1 MRKKLDFKSLDVLK
15 PNVVE
20 NDLLYIT
27 SVLGY
32 IDNVISKTYGPYSG
46 YVTSIKMA
54 DTQERQITYTKDGYR
69 TLANMSFN
77 SRIDTDILNITR
89 ALANEVKTESGDGST
104 TAVKVLYNTVKQA
117 SEAIINNDDNIY
129 SKRINTPKAVDLILS
144 KLDEVAS
151 KKAIKPTSVQ
161 DIIDCAYISVNN
173 DMTLMGPFS
182 EIATDLIEK
191 EVDMKDGGL
200 EISAFRS
207 TGKNTKVEKNPGFN
221 LGAYRFIG
229 RPIDYSIPV
238 AKIILLSNN
247 LSMDYNGFILPR
259 LIEDAQILGEGTNI
273 NTLYICS
280 GLDNVCKRE
289 LARTLR
295 AYETKNKKLYCD
307 FLEVPYIY
315 DATNYKK
322 EDLSYFANIDEININ
337 DFVEKRPGIVD
348 PNVDTMDNTE
358 LVKWRLGVDKD
369 GNIVDDLLGYKKYNK
384 AHKEQLEKGE
394 FVSVKYIHGV
404 GMSISHIST
413 GKKNTTYEAH
423 IEKLKEIVKDSKE
436 EDLVNVAKQ
445 RLQYMKDN
453 YYTIYV
459 GQRVSDNERIFDAYN
474 DASRAVSAMIR
485 DGYHMGGSIG
495 AIDIIHSVKEELE
508 KEEKS
513 NPRDTALFLLD
524 LLKNSFKEIIPLL
537 FEEKISIEKAVEQG
551 RIDFDNM
558 MFDSTRVIVP
568 ISTDLTI
575 IKTVLLQ
582 FSSLFS
588 SLIIE
593 LDHPDDTFIMKT
605 ATKDILRRLDKVKEE
620 DKEERKDDNNNNS
633 NNNRPKLEAI
643 IPAHNINEEI
653 LSEEEIKE
661 LMDKKVKM
669 EEEVKEVIEKPSKEK
684 DEIIKEVL
692 DVWDKSSKENKEES
706 VEAEFPTKEEELK
719 EKGKSFFDMAVS
731 IMGEE
736 GLKNAINAAIRS
748 TREDMEDDQR
758 KEKFKE
764 IKELGEKKNNTN
776 DVFEQTKKEIEE
788 EIKVNEELN
797 KMDKGISQQ
806 FEEENGVSVGE
817 AVKKVQESIKEF
829 YSGTKEEKIGDG
841 SNGIKIEIE
850 VPKAITP
857 DDLEKIRKGE
867 LGDL

>member
-32 IDNVISKTYGPYSG
+32 IDSVISKTYGPYSG

-173 DMTLMGPFS
+173 DMTLMEPFK
-182 EIATDLIEK
+182 EIASDLIEK
-191 EVDMKDGGL
+191 EVDIKDGGL

-229 RPIDYSIPV
+229 RPLDYSIPV

-259 LIEDAQILGEGTNI
+259 LIEDAQILGDGTSI

-295 AYETKNKKLYCD
+295 SYEAKHKQLYCD

-348 PNVDTMDNTE
+348 PNVDNMDNTE

-524 LLKNSFKEIIPLL
+524 LLKNSFKQIIPLL
-537 FEEKISIEKAVEQG
+537 FEEKITIEKAVEQG
-551 RIDFDNM
+551 RIDFDSM

-605 ATKDILRRLDKVKEE
+605 ATKDILRRLDDSKDEIKE
-620 DKEERKDDNNNNS
+620 DRKDDSNNS
-633 NNNRPKLEAI
+633 NNNGPKLEAI

-653 LSEEEIKE
+653 LSEEELKSLMKKTMEKE
-661 LMDKKVKM
+661 A
-669 EEEVKEVIEKPSKEK
+669 KEMIEKPSKEK
-684 DEIIKEVL
+684 DEIKKEVL
-692 DVWDKSSKENKEES
+692 DKWDNSSKENKEES
-706 VEAEFPTKEEELK
+706 IEAEFPTKEEELK

-748 TREDMEDDQR
+748 TREDMGDDPR

-764 IKELGEKKNNTN
+764 IKELGEKRNNTN

>member
-104 TAVKVLYNTVKQA
+104 TAVKVLFNTIKQA

-173 DMTLMGPFS
+173 DMTLMEPFK
-182 EIATDLIEK
+182 EIASDLIER
-191 EVDMKDGGL
+191 EVNIKDGGL

-229 RPIDYSIPV
+229 RPLDYSIPV

-348 PNVDTMDNTE
+348 PNVDNMDNTE

-524 LLKNSFKEIIPLL
+524 LLKNSFKQIIPLL
-537 FEEKISIEKAVEQG
+537 FEEKITIEKAVEQG
-551 RIDFDNM
+551 RIDFDSM

-605 ATKDILRRLDKVKEE
+605 ATKDILRRLDDSKDEIKE
-620 DKEERKDDNNNNS
+620 DRKDDSNNS
-633 NNNRPKLEAI
+633 NNNGPKLEAI

-653 LSEEEIKE
+653 LSEEELKSLMKKTMEKE
-661 LMDKKVKM
+661 A
-669 EEEVKEVIEKPSKEK
+669 KEMIEKPSKEK
-684 DEIIKEVL
+684 DEIKKEVL
-692 DVWDKSSKENKEES
+692 DKWDNSSKEKKEES
-706 VEAEFPTKEEELK
+706 VEAEFPTKDEELK

-736 GLKNAINAAIRS
+736 GLKNVINAAIRS
-748 TREDMEDDQR
+748 TREDMGDDPR

-764 IKELGEKKNNTN
+764 IKELGEKRNNTN

>member
-32 IDNVISKTYGPYSG
+32 IDSVISKTYGPYSG

-173 DMTLMGPFS
+173 DMTLMEPFN

-191 EVDMKDGGL
+191 EVDIKDGGL

-229 RPIDYSIPV
+229 RPLDYSIPV

-259 LIEDAQILGEGTNI
+259 LIEDAQILGEGTGI

-295 AYETKNKKLYCD
+295 AYEAKDKKLYCD

-348 PNVDTMDNTE
+348 PNVDNMDNTE

-524 LLKNSFKEIIPLL
+524 LLKNSFKQIIPLL

-551 RIDFDNM
+551 RIDFDSM

-605 ATKDILRRLDKVKEE
+605 ATKDILRRLDDSKDEIKE
-620 DKEERKDDNNNNS
+620 DRKDDSNNS
-633 NNNRPKLEAI
+633 NNNGPKLEAI

-653 LSEEEIKE
+653 LSEEELKSLMKKTMEKE
-661 LMDKKVKM
+661 A
-669 EEEVKEVIEKPSKEK
+669 KEMIEKPSKEK
-684 DEIIKEVL
+684 DEIKKEVL
-692 DVWDKSSKENKEES
+692 DKWDNSSKEKKEES
-706 VEAEFPTKEEELK
+706 VEAEFPTKDEELK

-748 TREDMEDDQR
+748 TREDMGDDPR
-758 KEKFKE
+758 KEKFHE
-764 IKELGEKKNNTN
+764 IKELGEKINNTN

-817 AVKKVQESIKEF
+817 AVKKVQESIKDF

>member
-32 IDNVISKTYGPYSG
+32 IDSVISKTYGPYSG

-54 DTQERQITYTKDGYR
+54 DTQERQITYTKDGFR

-182 EIATDLIEK
+182 EIASDLIEK
-191 EVDMKDGGL
+191 EVDIKDGGL

-229 RPIDYSIPV
+229 RPLDYSIPV

-348 PNVDTMDNTE
+348 PNVDNMDNTE

-474 DASRAVSAMIR
+474 DASRAVSAMVR

-508 KEEKS
+508 KEDKS

-524 LLKNSFKEIIPLL
+524 LLKNSFKQIIPLL

-551 RIDFDNM
+551 RIDFDSM

-605 ATKDILRRLDKVKEE
+605 ATKDILRRLDDSKDEIKE
-620 DKEERKDDNNNNS
+620 DRKDDSNNS
-633 NNNRPKLEAI
+633 NNNGPKLEAI

-653 LSEEEIKE
+653 LSEEELKSLMKKTMEKE
-661 LMDKKVKM
+661 A
-669 EEEVKEVIEKPSKEK
+669 KEMIEKPSKEK
-684 DEIIKEVL
+684 DEIKKEVL
-692 DVWDKSSKENKEES
+692 DKWDNSSKENKEES

-748 TREDMEDDQR
+748 TREDMGDDPR

-817 AVKKVQESIKEF
+817 AVKKVQESIKDF

>member
-104 TAVKVLYNTVKQA
+104 TAVKVLFNTIKQA

-191 EVDMKDGGL
+191 EVDIKDGGL

-229 RPIDYSIPV
+229 RPLDYSIPV

-259 LIEDAQILGEGTNI
+259 LIEDAQILGDGTNI

-348 PNVDTMDNTE
+348 PNVDNMDNTE

-423 IEKLKEIVKDSKE
+423 IEKLKEIVRDSKE

-537 FEEKISIEKAVEQG
+537 FEEKITIEKAVEQG
-551 RIDFDNM
+551 RIDFDSM

-605 ATKDILRRLDKVKEE
+605 ATKDILRRLDESKDEIKE
-620 DKEERKDDNNNNS
+620 DRKDDNDS
-633 NNNRPKLEAI
+633 NNNGPKLEAI

-653 LSEEEIKE
+653 LSEEELKKLMEKTMEKE
-661 LMDKKVKM
+661 T
-669 EEEVKEVIEKPSKEK
+669 KEMIEKPSKEK
-684 DEIIKEVL
+684 DEIKKEVL
-692 DVWDKSSKENKEES
+692 DKWDNSSKENKEES

-748 TREDMEDDQR
+748 TREDMGDDPR

-764 IKELGEKKNNTN
+764 IKELGEKRNNTN

>member
-54 DTQERQITYTKDGYR
+54 DTEERQITYTKDGYR

-104 TAVKVLYNTVKQA
+104 TAVKVLFNTVKQA

-144 KLDEVAS
+144 KLDEVVS

-173 DMTLMGPFS
+173 DMTLMGPFR
-182 EIATDLIEK
+182 EIAEDLIEK
-191 EVDMKDGGL
+191 EVDIKDGGL

-229 RPIDYSIPV
+229 RPLDYSIPV

-295 AYETKNKKLYCD
+295 SYEAKHKKLYCD

-348 PNVDTMDNTE
+348 PNVDNMDNTE

-394 FVSVKYIHGV
+394 FVSVRYIHGV
-404 GMSISHIST
+404 GMSITPVST

-423 IEKLKEIVKDSKE
+423 IEKLKEIVRDSKE

-474 DASRAVSAMIR
+474 DASRAISSMIR
-485 DGYHMGGSIG
+485 NGYHMGGSIG
-495 AIDIIHSVKEELE
+495 AMDIIHSVKEELE
-508 KEEKS
+508 KEEQS

-537 FEEKISIEKAVEQG
+537 FEEKITIEKAVEQG

-605 ATKDILRRLDKVKEE
+605 ATKDILRRLEE
-620 DKEERKDDNNNNS
+620 PKDENRKERKDDGNNS
-633 NNNRPKLEAI
+633 NNNGPKLEAI

-653 LSEEEIKE
+653 VSEEELKSLMEKTMEKE
-661 LMDKKVKM
+661 A
-669 EEEVKEVIEKPSKEK
+669 KEVIEKPSKEK
-684 DEIIKEVL
+684 DEIKKEVL
-692 DVWDKSSKENKEES
+692 DVWNNSSKEKKEES
-706 VEAEFPTKEEELK
+706 AEAEFPTKEEELK
-719 EKGKSFFDMAVS
+719 EKGKSFMDMAIS

-736 GLKNAINAAIRS
+736 GVKNAINAAIRS
-748 TREDMEDDQR
+748 TREDMGDDPR
-758 KEKFKE
+758 KEKFHE
-764 IKELGEKKNNTN
+764 IKELGEKINNTN
-776 DVFEQTKKEIEE
+776 DVFEHTKKEIEE

-797 KMDKGISQQ
+797 KMDKGISQT

-817 AVKKVQESIKEF
+817 AVKNIQESIKNF
-829 YSGTKEEKIGDG
+829 YSATKEEKIGDG
-841 SNGIKIEIE
+841 SNGIQIEIE
-850 VPKAITP
+850 VPKAITSV
-857 DDLEKIRKGE
+857 DLEKIRKGE

>member
-54 DTQERQITYTKDGYR
+54 DTEERQITYTKDGYR

-104 TAVKVLYNTVKQA
+104 TAVKVLFNTIKQA

-173 DMTLMGPFS
+173 DMTLMEPFK
-182 EIATDLIEK
+182 EIASDLIER
-191 EVDMKDGGL
+191 EVDIKDGGL

-229 RPIDYSIPV
+229 RPLDYSIPV

-394 FVSVKYIHGV
+394 FVSVRYIHGV

-423 IEKLKEIVKDSKE
+423 IEKLKEIVRDSKE

-474 DASRAVSAMIR
+474 DASRAVSSMIR

-508 KEEKS
+508 KEEKTS
-513 NPRDTALFLLD
+513 PRDTALFLLD

-551 RIDFDNM
+551 RIDFDSM

-605 ATKDILRRLDKVKEE
+605 ATKDILRRLE
-620 DKEERKDDNNNNS
+620 NNS
-633 NNNRPKLEAI
+633 SNEEKEDDKKEDNGIKLEAI
-643 IPAHNINEEI
+643 VPAHSLNEEI
-653 LSEEEIKE
+653 VSEEEIKE
-661 LMDKKVKM
+661 LMDKKKKM
-669 EEEVKEVIEKPSKEK
+669 EEEAKEVIEKP
-684 DEIIKEVL
+684 
-692 DVWDKSSKENKEES
+692 SKENKEES

-748 TREDMEDDQR
+748 TREDMGDDPR

-764 IKELGEKKNNTN
+764 IKELGEKRNNTN

-817 AVKKVQESIKEF
+817 AVKKVQESIKDF